1 MTSNFQ
7 LYDSVQLSMDLPQH
21 GLQRGTRGAIVEV
34 YGSDGYEVEVFDADG
49 FTIDVL
55 TLKGSQL
62 AMLGQVVT
70 ESSATVQ
77 VINIEPEF
85 RPVAHQKWSM
95 KWHRSSVLDFEKITP
110 VNPDKD
116 GPDDR
121 QVDAA

>member
-34 YGSDGYEVEVFDADG
+34 YGSDDYEVEVFDADG

-62 AMLGQVVT
+62 AMLGQEEKKIEFHYQEDENT
-70 ESSATVQ
+70 ES
-77 VINIEPEF
+77 
-85 RPVAHQKWSM
+85 
-95 KWHRSSVLDFEKITP
+95 D
-110 VNPDKD
+110 
-116 GPDDR
+116 
-121 QVDAA
+121 